1 MITSAHAVI
10 LALLSNVSAAA
21 MRPRLRRGDGG
32 VILRLAI
39 RQGEVLH
46 GRACRAQS
54 REGGAVVMPYKS
66 TRCARPGADGI
77 RTFTTGLARQQQ
89 ALAGTKGSVHPGRPG
104 TGMSCA

>member
-1 MITSAHAVI
+1 
-10 LALLSNVSAAA
+10 
-21 MRPRLRRGDGG
+21 
-32 VILRLAI
+32 
-39 RQGEVLH
+39 
-46 GRACRAQS
+46 
-54 REGGAVVMPYKS
+54 MPYKS